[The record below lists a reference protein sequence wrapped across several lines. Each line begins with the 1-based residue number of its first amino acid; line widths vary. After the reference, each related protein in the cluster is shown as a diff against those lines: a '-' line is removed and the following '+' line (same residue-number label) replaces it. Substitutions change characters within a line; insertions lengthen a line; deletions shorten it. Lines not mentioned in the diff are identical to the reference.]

1 MLEWDQTDFI
11 ECLEVTPEEVK
22 SEYHGPFS
30 IFRVERKGINLE
42 LTVFP
47 YEGDVRF
54 RLIRIEEEEPI
65 FEYQIMSCKSA
76 KFERTKDGSETL
88 IFINQAEMHVLLSV
102 KPDVRLIVNENGL

>member
-1 MLEWDQTDFI
+1 MLEWNQTDFI
-11 ECLEVTPEEVK
+11 ECLEVVPKEIE

-47 YEGDVRF
+47 YEEDVRF
-54 RLIRIEEEEPI
+54 RLMRIGEDEPI

-76 KFERTKDGSETL
+76 KFEKLKDGSEIL
-88 IFINQAEMHVLLSV
+88 RFINQADMHILLSV
-102 KPDVRLIVNENGL
+102 KPDIRLRINENGL

>member
-11 ECLEVTPEEVK
+11 ECLEVLPEEVE

-30 IFRVERKGINLE
+30 IFRVERKGIQLE

-47 YEGDVRF
+47 YEEDVRF
-54 RLIRIEEEEPI
+54 RLIRTGEEEPI

-76 KFERTKDGSETL
+76 KFEKSKDGTELLS
-88 IFINQAEMHVLLSV
+88 FINQADMHILLSV
-102 KPDVRLIVNENGL
+102 KPDFRLRINENGL

>member
-11 ECLEVTPEEVK
+11 ECLEVVPEEVE

-30 IFRVERKGINLE
+30 IFRIESKGIQFE

-47 YEGDVRF
+47 YEEDVGF
-54 RLIRIEEEEPI
+54 RLLHIGEDEPF

-76 KFERTKDGSETL
+76 KYEKSKNGAESL
-88 IFINQAEMHVLLSV
+88 KFINQADMHILLSV
-102 KPDVRLIVNENGL
+102 KPDIRLRISDNGL